1 MRDFTTAFFIAYKS
15 ILRSSKS
22 LLFLMIFILSLNFIN
37 MMFISG
43 VLSGLW
49 KREVQIII
57 DLLSADITIGPQ
69 QQPEI
74 KEYIANQKELRAQI
88 KTIPG
93 ITATARHYTL
103 AGSISFDK
111 IKNGQFKSVSGAIIG
126 IDPKEEKEVLK
137 LDEMMMMYGE
147 SLSSI
152 DTDQIVLS
160 SALAGGYGTPS
171 VNDLGG
177 VKVGDKVQI
186 TYSNGIMRIYT
197 VKGIYNDIMGI
208 YETFITTKE
217 AESVAPVY
225 NSASQIL
232 VKVDMNRNSLEYYQN
247 QIKKLVPN
255 LKIQNY
261 NDLLGSFA
269 SFERAL
275 NVISD
280 IVSVISVIVAA
291 VTIFVLIYVN
301 AINRR
306 RQIGILRAIGLKEKI
321 IVNAYVIQSL
331 FYTLCGLI
339 LGSIAVFG
347 VIRPLFISHP
357 IPIIEGL
364 MNLEL
369 DYTPFGIFIAVVS
382 FIITGY
388 LAGYIPSRIV
398 VRQGI
403 RLTIWG

>member
-1 MRDFTTAFFIAYKS
+1 M
-15 ILRSSKS
+15 
-22 LLFLMIFILSLNFIN
+22 LFLMIFILSLSFIN

-57 DLLSADITIGPQ
+57 DILSADITVGPQ
-69 QQPEI
+69 QYPEV
-74 KEYIANQKELRAQI
+74 KEYISNQKELRAKI

-111 IKNGQFKSVSGAIIG
+111 IKNGQFKSVSGAIVG
-126 IDPKEEKEVLK
+126 IDPIEEKQVLK

-147 SLSSI
+147 SLSET
-152 DTDQIVLS
+152 DTDQIVFS

-217 AESVAPVY
+217 AESVASVY

-232 VKVDMNRNSLEYYQN
+232 VKSDLTKNSLEYYQN
-247 QIKKLVPN
+247 KIKKIVPN

-261 NDLLGSFA
+261 NDLLGSFV

-275 NVISD
+275 SLISD

-331 FYTLCGLI
+331 FYTFCGLI
-339 LGSIAVFG
+339 TGSLAVFG
-347 VIRPLFISHP
+347 IIRPLFISHP

-369 DYTPFGIFIAVVS
+369 SYTPFGIFISVIS
-382 FIITGY
+382 FIVAGY
-388 LAGYIPSRIV
+388 LAGYVPSRIV